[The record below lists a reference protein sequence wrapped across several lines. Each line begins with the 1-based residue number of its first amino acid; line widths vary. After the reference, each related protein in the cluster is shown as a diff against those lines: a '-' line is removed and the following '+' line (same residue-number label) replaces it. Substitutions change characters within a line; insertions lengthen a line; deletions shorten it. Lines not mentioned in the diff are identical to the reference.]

1 VLSEAWWPVLRGVPH
16 VRHGKN
22 NPASRPVGL
31 AGWYRSRAVAV
42 ALGHRAE
49 RPLITIVHCQYA
61 PRAGCSALRPGTTFL
76 RRSRARVRCASVSP
90 PSRPRHRP
98 PRADPAR
105 SAVFRPFN
113 RGRLSSPVKL
123 PVPGSGSFPRS
134 APHECVREWAPQRVE
149 RSVKISPSAESPRS
163 PSLPFRQ
170 GQRPAPLMRQAG
182 FECFYAAL
190 FSFPHSKLVSS
201 VQMQCRMTAIL
212 RATATLAFLA
222 PTRFISRMPQ
232 AFRADQCCVR

>member
-1 VLSEAWWPVLRGVPH
+1 VLTLEPSYLIWVKRCLKERVEVLSEAWWPVLRGVPH

-22 NPASRPVGL
+22 NPASRPGYPSWLVPFPRRCGCF
-31 AGWYRSRAVAV
+31 RPPRRTTVNH
-42 ALGHRAE
+42 HRALSICTAC
-49 RPLITIVHCQYA
+49 RLFGA
-61 PRAGCSALRPGTTFL
+61 APGTTFL

-134 APHECVREWAPQRVE
+134 VPHECVREWRLKVWSE
-149 RSVKISPSAESPRS
+149 V
-163 PSLPFRQ
+163 
-170 GQRPAPLMRQAG
+170 
-182 FECFYAAL
+182 
-190 FSFPHSKLVSS
+190 
-201 VQMQCRMTAIL
+201 
-212 RATATLAFLA
+212 
-222 PTRFISRMPQ
+222 
-232 AFRADQCCVR
+232 